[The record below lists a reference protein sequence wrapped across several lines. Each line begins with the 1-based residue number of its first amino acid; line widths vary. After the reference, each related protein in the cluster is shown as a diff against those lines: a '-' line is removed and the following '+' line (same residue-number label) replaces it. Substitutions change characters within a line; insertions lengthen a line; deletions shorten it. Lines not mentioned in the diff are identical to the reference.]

1 MSAEQQREIRFK
13 VNRIVDLL
21 RAEHQQAL
29 LIRRNE
35 NLAWITA
42 GCLARRVL
50 LPSDTNVAAVLI
62 TRDGQRYYLTTNN
75 EAARLAQEDFFD
87 LGFQA
92 MVVPWHAS
100 GFEDT
105 VRNLVGLS
113 ACITDH
119 PYGDSPVVDLT
130 PLRTP
135 LLDDEITRYRALG
148 LDVANT
154 VSLILQK
161 LKPGMSEH
169 QMNAMVASSL
179 WAAGIEPSVLLMA
192 VDERIM
198 KYKHAVGNGQELH
211 RFGMIN
217 LCARRH
223 GLAISITRFVHF
235 GPMPQQLV
243 DAFYIATTAN
253 AALLAMTRAGVTAGQ
268 LYQVAQEAY
277 AVAGFPGEEEF
288 HHQGGAAGY
297 SERDWV
303 ATPGGS
309 QVVANAQAF
318 AWNASIRGGKVED
331 TVLLQDGRIELL
343 TPTPA
348 LPMVRTA
355 VGRQEYVSAGVLL
368 R

>member
-1 MSAEQQREIRFK
+1 
-13 VNRIVDLL
+13 VVDLL
-21 RAEHQQAL
+21 RTEHQQAL

-42 GCLARRVL
+42 GRLARRVL

-75 EAARLAQEDFFD
+75 EAARLAEEDFFD

-92 MVVPWHAS
+92 MVVSWHAS

-105 VRNLVGLS
+105 VRNIVGTH
-113 ACITDH
+113 ACIADH

-135 LLDDEITRYRALG
+135 LLDDEIIRYRALG
-148 LDVANT
+148 RDVADI
-154 VSLILQK
+154 VSHLLLK
-161 LKPGMSEH
+161 LKPGVTEH
-169 QMNAMVASSL
+169 QMNAMVTSSL

-192 VDERIM
+192 VDERIL
-198 KYKHAVGNGQELH
+198 KYKHAVGHGEALH
-211 RFGMIN
+211 RFGMLN
-217 LCARRH
+217 LCARKH
-223 GLAISITRFVHF
+223 GLAVSITRFVHF

-243 DAFYIATTAN
+243 DAFHIATTAN
-253 AALLAMTRAGVTAGQ
+253 AALLAMTRTGVTAGQ
-268 LYQVAQEAY
+268 LYDVAKEAY
-277 AVAGFPGEEEF
+277 AIAGYPGEEEF

-297 SERDWV
+297 GERDWV

-309 QVVANAQAF
+309 QVVVNAQGF

-331 TVLLQDGRIELL
+331 TVLLLDGKIELL

-348 LPMVRTA
+348 LPMITTT
-355 VGRQEYVSAGVLL
+355 VGRQDYVSAGVLL